1 MSSINLVSEEMVLQ
15 ESVASDRAKRDPA
28 GREGE
33 AGTSCMEGSRWCW
46 AQCGVEVLLH
56 SGMCSDANILSKEVP
71 PAPRLCVSQIQAR
84 DGN

>member
-33 AGTSCMEGSRWCW
+33 AGTICLEGASGAGINVGLESCSRVGY
-46 AQCGVEVLLH
+46 AQML
-56 SGMCSDANILSKEVP
+56 AF
-71 PAPRLCVSQIQAR
+71 
-84 DGN
+84 